1 MWSCSGLA
9 DCHST
14 WLGERAPDGVDYIS
28 LLMAMKRKLLNCE
41 DRGWQWKWWS
51 ESWLSSCWLSGW
63 PCIDIS
69 SHGCLLGNRWISNIQ
84 ITSNLQIIYN
94 IQSEISRIFNPK
106 CLEYLE
112 HGHLL
117 GNRCIFSASLVF
129 LKLCCSFELKYD
141 REDIKKG
148 VFS

>member
-1 MWSCSGLA
+1 MALIIYP
-9 DCHST
+9 HT
-14 WLGERAPDGVDYIS
+14 YFINFFIQYNIS
-28 LLMAMKRKLLNCE
+28 LKMLALN
-41 DRGWQWKWWS
+41 W
-51 ESWLSSCWLSGW
+51 
-63 PCIDIS
+63 
-69 SHGCLLGNRWISNIQ
+69 
-84 ITSNLQIIYN
+84 TFSNLQIIYN